1 MDALR
6 RPFFLIALV
15 AAALVVLVELAAP
28 LVVGGH
34 DSTAALAEQAARLGV
49 GDVGGGTAREVPGRA
64 IPYLALVD
72 GIALY
77 TAALM
82 GASLLVP
89 EKIHGRLQ
97 GVLTLV
103 AAVVLVVVAVGLGLA
118 AFGELLTMVSLFFA
132 PPFGTLAYLILWG
145 FFPRDDATVLLSL
158 LLFLKLVFAGA
169 LLLAHQ
175 RFLQNKGLV
184 ALVLTGLLANVLVA
198 VLHGLV
204 PGVLVSIL
212 DDVAAIAV
220 AVIAVVWGVVLL
232 VGSVP
237 AIVRALRSPP

>member
-28 LVVGGH
+28 LILGGH
-34 DSTAALAEQAARLGV
+34 DSTAALTEQAARLGI
-49 GDVGGGTAREVPGRA
+49 GDVGAGTAREAPGRA

-103 AAVVLVVVAVGLGLA
+103 AAVVLIVVAVGLGLA
-118 AFGELLTMVSLFFA
+118 AIGELLTMVSLFFA
-132 PPFGTLAYLILWG
+132 PPFGTLAYLIVWG
-145 FFPRDDATVLLSL
+145 FFPRGDATVVLSL

-169 LLLAHQ
+169 LVLAHQ

-212 DDVAAIAV
+212 DDVAAVAV
-220 AVIAVVWGVVLL
+220 AAVAVVWGVVLL

-237 AIVRALRSPP
+237 AIVRALRS